1 MLCPE
6 PLLARQETAGGL
18 LDLWKGNV
26 ISGGCRSGRG
36 GGDTSVAGCRLSC
49 LKFCRTSSGDGS
61 ICSIFGTGN
70 AWLCKKSHVFQYDLL
85 CKASGGALFAFKY
98 GHVGKRIERKRLC
111 GIQRSKGM
119 SKKVLE
125 FEESRKVSTE
135 LMDRVAD
142 LQWEIRGY
150 ESRMEN
156 LESLLDSI
164 LICLNAY
171 DNGESQHSLRTIF
184 DAIVQDIYLFRLQDE
199 LTQFANS

>member
-1 MLCPE
+1 
-6 PLLARQETAGGL
+6 
-18 LDLWKGNV
+18 
-26 ISGGCRSGRG
+26 
-36 GGDTSVAGCRLSC
+36 
-49 LKFCRTSSGDGS
+49 
-61 ICSIFGTGN
+61 
-70 AWLCKKSHVFQYDLL
+70 
-85 CKASGGALFAFKY
+85 
-98 GHVGKRIERKRLC
+98 
-111 GIQRSKGM
+111 M

>member
-1 MLCPE
+1 
-6 PLLARQETAGGL
+6 
-18 LDLWKGNV
+18 
-26 ISGGCRSGRG
+26 
-36 GGDTSVAGCRLSC
+36 
-49 LKFCRTSSGDGS
+49 
-61 ICSIFGTGN
+61 
-70 AWLCKKSHVFQYDLL
+70 
-85 CKASGGALFAFKY
+85 
-98 GHVGKRIERKRLC
+98 
-111 GIQRSKGM
+111 M
-119 SKKVLE
+119 SRKVLE